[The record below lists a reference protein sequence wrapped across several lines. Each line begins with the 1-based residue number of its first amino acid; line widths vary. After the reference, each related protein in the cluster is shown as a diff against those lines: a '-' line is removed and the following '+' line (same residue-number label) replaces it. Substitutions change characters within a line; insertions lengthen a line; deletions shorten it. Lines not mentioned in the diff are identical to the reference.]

1 MACKKEL
8 HYWPC
13 GKATKTVRKRMG
25 LSLQRWKCLTQRY
38 INKNL
43 GRGGVA
49 QSVWSTH
56 WPLIIQNILSKA
68 CSVTCAEPRKR
79 IETFSPKGALKI
91 FLNYFILVIMNS
103 AQRISSI
110 LTTSWGSQA
119 TSAPQVIDPSPA
131 GLQSRGDTFGL
142 KSLYLNYCCLGDT
155 MGRKLQ
161 WKWAREG
168 SMKST

>member
-1 MACKKEL
+1 MARKKEL

-13 GKATKTVRKRMG
+13 SKSTKTIRKRMS
-25 LSLQRWKCLTQRY
+25 LSLQRWKCLSQRY
-38 INKNL
+38 VNKNL

-49 QSVWSTH
+49 QTVWPTH
-56 WPLIIQNILSKA
+56 WPLIIQNILGKA
-68 CSVTCAEPRKR
+68 CSVTCAEPREQ
-79 IETFSPKGALKI
+79 IETFSPKGTLKI

-131 GLQSRGDTFGL
+131 GQQSRGDASGP
-142 KSLYLNYCCLGDT
+142 KSLHLNYCCLGDA
-155 MGRKLQ
+155 MGRKPQ
-161 WKWAREG
+161 WKRTREG
-168 SMKST
+168 STKST